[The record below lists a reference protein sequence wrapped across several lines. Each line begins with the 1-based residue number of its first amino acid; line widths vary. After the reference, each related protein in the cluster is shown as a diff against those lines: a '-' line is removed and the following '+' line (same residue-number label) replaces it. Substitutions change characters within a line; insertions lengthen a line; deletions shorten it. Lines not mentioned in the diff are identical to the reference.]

1 MVSQAMIGLTSR
13 RSRSSS
19 SFLLLLFSLLLLFLG
34 TACTGFS
41 SSFTTSPTAADSSF
55 RSTPQPTGSEG
66 GLNGLTI
73 PTPLPGEGLP
83 TIRFID
89 LPPEAQ
95 QTVVLIAE
103 EGPFPY
109 QQDGTVF
116 QNREGLLPRRTSGYY
131 WEYTVI
137 TPGSPDRGARRII
150 RGVKD
155 ELYYSDD
162 HYNSFRRVVP

>member
-1 MVSQAMIGLTSR
+1 MIGLTSR

-19 SFLLLLFSLLLLFLG
+19 SFLLLLFSLLLLFLC

-41 SSFTTSPTAADSSF
+41 SSFATSPTATNSSF
-55 RSTPQPTGSEG
+55 PSTLPPTGGEG
-66 GLNGLTI
+66 ELPGLII
-73 PTPLPGEGLP
+73 PTPLPDEGLP
-83 TIRFID
+83 TIPFIN

-95 QTVVLIAE
+95 QTIVLIAE

-116 QNREGLLPRRTSGYY
+116 QNREELLPRKTSGYY
-131 WEYTVI
+131 REYTVI

-150 RGVKD
+150 GGAEG

-162 HYNSFRRVVP
+162 HYNSFRRVAP